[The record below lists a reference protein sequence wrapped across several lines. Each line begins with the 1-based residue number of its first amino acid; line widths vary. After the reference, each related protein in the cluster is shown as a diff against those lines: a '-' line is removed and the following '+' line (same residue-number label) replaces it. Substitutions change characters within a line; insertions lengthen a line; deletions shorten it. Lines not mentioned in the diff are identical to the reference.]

1 MNKFLLHTL
10 SKWKYNYLIFNRK
23 LQKNIFFSN
32 FVIFFIALNE
42 KSCTFAAQIGGTV
55 AQLVEQRTENPRVTG
70 SIPVGTTRK
79 EKAGQCSAFFVCL
92 LPHKLRH
99 KKSTSEEMLF
109 LIVVSISEINGNWQD
124 L

>member
-10 SKWKYNYLIFNRK
+10 SKCKYNYLIFNRK

-42 KSCTFAAQIGGTV
+42 KSCTFAAQNGGTV

-70 SIPVGTTRK
+70 SIPVGTTKTR
-79 EKAGQCSAFFVCL
+79 KAGQCSAFFCL
-92 LPHKLRH
+92 LPSQVTTQKEHLRRDA
-99 KKSTSEEMLF
+99 LF
-109 LIVVSISEINGNWQD
+109 
-124 L
+124 